1 MSDVNQEK
9 AKALVKEQ
17 ATIVFNEYREKLD
30 ARFEDVV
37 NKDSIAKMDAR
48 LDEIQTQLDAANAML
63 KGGEFT
69 TGSDKGDRA
78 EQDYTA
84 AFTKSLS
91 GAKMS
96 DSEEAII
103 SNYHKS
109 WNVSVSNAAG
119 YLIPKAMA
127 SEIIRQVEAK
137 VPFFG
142 ISEIRGT
149 VSLES
154 AFLIQTGKG
163 TAGLATEVATSA
175 NTAEGTIEEVRIKAY
190 DIDAE
195 PSVTRTLIED
205 AGFDVVE
212 FITWNAADVIGDT
225 FGNLIINGA
234 GSTQPKGLVASA
246 NNTSTYAVIKEV
258 VTAANTTFTF
268 DELLDLKY
276 DLNQRYAANECAF
289 VMSRDAVKIARKFKD
304 SNNGQ
309 YLWQPALTAGAPAT
323 LDGDAVVISPYL
335 DAIAATS
342 HPVFYGDWKRGT
354 AIVRHTGGDTILT
367 DPYTNKRLIK
377 VYTKQ
382 RLGFGTTDARAL
394 RSLKIKA

>member
-78 EQDYTA
+78 EADYAA

-91 GAKMS
+91 GAKMTDS
-96 DSEEAII
+96 DEAVI

-109 WNVSVSNAAG
+109 WNVSVSTAAG

-142 ISEIRGT
+142 LSENRGT
-149 VSLES
+149 ASLES
-154 AFLIQTGKG
+154 AFLVQTGKG

-175 NTAEGTIEEVRIKAY
+175 NTAEGAINEVRIKAY

-225 FGNLIINGA
+225 FGNLIVNGS
-234 GSTQPKGLVASA
+234 GSAQPKGLLASA
-246 NNTSTYAVIKEV
+246 NTTSTFEIIKEV
-258 VTAANTTFTF
+258 TSGANNSFTF
-268 DELLDLKY
+268 DDLIDLKY
-276 DLNQRYAANECAF
+276 DLNARYATNTTAF
-289 VMSRDAVKIARKFKD
+289 VMSREAVKIARKFKD
-304 SNNGQ
+304 TQGQ
-309 YLWQPALTAGAPAT
+309 YLWQPALVAGQPA
-323 LDGDAVVISPYL
+323 LIDGDAVYVSPYI
-335 DAIAATS
+335 DAVADGTR
-342 HPVFYGDWKRGT
+342 PVFYGDWKTGS

-382 RLGFGTTDARAL
+382 RLGFGTVDARAL
-394 RSLKIKA
+394 RVLKIQ